1 MRVKKVQNVYQLA
14 FMPTVFPVNC
24 YLVEEQEGLTLVDC
38 ALGFAARDIALAAK
52 TIGKPITE
60 IALTH
65 AHIDHVGALDA
76 LKKQFPEAQVSVSER
91 EAKILSGDKST
102 SPEDAGKPVKGGIPK
117 NIQTTPDRL
126 LKEGDRVGSLEVVL
140 SPGHS
145 PGSIS
150 FFDRRSGVLI
160 AGDAFQTR
168 GGTAVSG
175 TFKPLFPFP
184 AMATWDKR
192 TALDS
197 AKKLTLL
204 QPSFL
209 AVGHGRLLDHPVR
222 FMEQAI
228 RDAEQKLKP

>member
-1 MRVKKVQNVYQLA
+1 MRVKKVKNIYQLS
-14 FMPTVFPVNC
+14 FMPKLFPINC
-24 YLVEEQEGLTLVDC
+24 YLVEEQDELTLIDC
-38 ALGFAARDIALAAK
+38 ALAGSAREIALAAK
-52 TIGKPITE
+52 AIGKPITN

-76 LKKQFPEAQVSVSER
+76 LKKRFPEAQVSISER
-91 EAKILSGDKST
+91 EAKILSGDKSA
-102 SPEDAGKPVKGGIPK
+102 SPEDEGKPVKGGIPK
-117 NIQTTPDRL
+117 NIQTKPDRL
-126 LKEGDRVGSLEVVL
+126 LQEGDRVGSLEVVF

-175 TFKPLFPFP
+175 TLKALFPFP
-184 AMATWDKR
+184 ALATWDKR

-197 AKKLTLL
+197 AKKLTAL
-204 QPSFL
+204 QPAVL
-209 AVGHGRLLDHPVR
+209 TVGHGRMIDHPAR

-228 RDAEQKLKP
+228 RDAEQKMKN

>member
-14 FMPTVFPVNC
+14 FMPKMFPVNC
-24 YLVEEQEGLTLVDC
+24 YLVEEQDGLTLVDC

-60 IALTH
+60 ITLTH
-65 AHIDHVGALDA
+65 AHVDHVGALDA
-76 LKKQFPEAQVSVSER
+76 LKKQFPEAQVSISAR
-91 EAKILSGDKST
+91 EAKILRGDSSA
-102 SPEDAGKPVKGGIPK
+102 SPEDAGKPVKGGTPK
-117 NIQTTPDRL
+117 NIQTAPDRL
-126 LKEGDRVGSLEVVL
+126 LGEGDRVGSLEVVS

-150 FFDRRSGVLI
+150 FFDRQTGVLI

-168 GGTAVSG
+168 GGIAVSG
-175 TFKPLFPFP
+175 TLKPLFPFP
-184 AMATWDKR
+184 AMATWDKL
-192 TALDS
+192 TALHS

-204 QPSFL
+204 QPGFL
-209 AVGHGRLLDHPVR
+209 AVGHGHMLEHPVR

-228 RDAEQKLKP
+228 RDAEQKVKP